1 MDLLK
6 LLTYEEKIGGISI
19 FDSRVEM
26 LILEFKE
33 KEGILSISTSSF
45 VDLPVGVI
53 AGGVLKN
60 EEAFVAA
67 ISELIKKN
75 KVSKKSKVSS
85 FVVSIPANF
94 IYFHSFSFPRNL
106 SDQQIEEA
114 MKLNLRF
121 SLPLSQDAV
130 YVDWETVQSQD
141 TAKKEV
147 VLCSAPKNYIDQYL
161 TALSKAGVTTV
172 ALEFHAL
179 SISRVLALEPDSS
192 AMIAI
197 FSNNDLEIAIV
208 ESGALRFLQSFNID
222 KIIEAGEMNIEM
234 DIVIDKLWR
243 AMNFYDSEKG
253 QKGSINKLYL
263 TGDYGKIRDYK
274 EIIGK
279 KIEGLSV
286 DFASILPIFPEMPL
300 AKDSNL
306 PQITFGASL
315 RGLMPREEDAIISLM
330 PIGTEE
336 AYERK
341 RMLSFAKIASDLVSV
356 LSIFFIILFLGSW
369 ILMTVLLGNIEKSLQ
384 RQSSLPEGLIE
395 LKGQAVIFNETI
407 NQVEQLR
414 QQTPK
419 WSRFLERLGSFLA
432 YGVTINRVDASIGGV
447 TINGAA
453 LTRDSL
459 LQFKTILEKTGLFSE
474 VKIPFN
480 YLEQK
485 ENISFSL
492 ILKFKDTE
500 FIFK

>member
-1 MDLLK
+1 
-6 LLTYEEKIGGISI
+6 
-19 FDSRVEM
+19 
-26 LILEFKE
+26 
-33 KEGILSISTSSF
+33 
-45 VDLPVGVI
+45 
-53 AGGVLKN
+53 
-60 EEAFVAA
+60 
-67 ISELIKKN
+67 
-75 KVSKKSKVSS
+75 
-85 FVVSIPANF
+85 
-94 IYFHSFSFPRNL
+94 
-106 SDQQIEEA
+106 
-114 MKLNLRF
+114 
-121 SLPLSQDAV
+121 
-130 YVDWETVQSQD
+130 
-141 TAKKEV
+141 
-147 VLCSAPKNYIDQYL
+147 
-161 TALSKAGVTTV
+161 
-172 ALEFHAL
+172 
-179 SISRVLALEPDSS
+179 
-192 AMIAI
+192 
-197 FSNNDLEIAIV
+197 
-208 ESGALRFLQSFNID
+208 
-222 KIIEAGEMNIEM
+222 
-234 DIVIDKLWR
+234 
-243 AMNFYDSEKG
+243 
-253 QKGSINKLYL
+253 
-263 TGDYGKIRDYK
+263 
-274 EIIGK
+274 
-279 KIEGLSV
+279 
-286 DFASILPIFPEMPL
+286 MPL
-300 AKDSNL
+300 VKDSNL

-407 NQVEQLR
+407 NQVDQLR

>member
-1 MDLLK
+1 
-6 LLTYEEKIGGISI
+6 
-19 FDSRVEM
+19 
-26 LILEFKE
+26 
-33 KEGILSISTSSF
+33 
-45 VDLPVGVI
+45 
-53 AGGVLKN
+53 
-60 EEAFVAA
+60 
-67 ISELIKKN
+67 
-75 KVSKKSKVSS
+75 
-85 FVVSIPANF
+85 
-94 IYFHSFSFPRNL
+94 
-106 SDQQIEEA
+106 
-114 MKLNLRF
+114 
-121 SLPLSQDAV
+121 
-130 YVDWETVQSQD
+130 
-141 TAKKEV
+141 
-147 VLCSAPKNYIDQYL
+147 
-161 TALSKAGVTTV
+161 
-172 ALEFHAL
+172 
-179 SISRVLALEPDSS
+179 
-192 AMIAI
+192 MIAV

-208 ESGALRFLQSFNID
+208 ESGALRFLQSFNVD
-222 KIIEAGEMNIEM
+222 KIIESGEMKTEV

-243 AMNFYDSEKG
+243 AMNFHDSEKG
-253 QKGSINKLYL
+253 QKGSIKKVYL
-263 TGDYGKIRDYK
+263 AGDYEKIRDYK

-279 KIEGLSV
+279 KIDGLSA
-286 DFASILPIFPEMPL
+286 DFASILSIFPEMPL
-300 AKDSNL
+300 VKDSNL

-407 NQVEQLR
+407 NQVDQLR